1 METLL
6 FLATVLIGLLY
17 LIFES
22 VRKKR
27 SPFLTLAMIGLFV
40 SLTALVTY
48 FFAAVQIMIFV
59 IPTAVLIGLL
69 YLVFESARK
78 MRSPFLTLATIGL
91 FVGVT
96 ALAPYCLAAIRTS
109 YQGHPEWAVERAYF
123 IGMFADKLAE
133 TNDLKTAAEYM
144 QSEAVKEQTLQ
155 CIRQIVLSFRPKEVF
170 YLSIGGLILLL
181 SAGSLWIKRIAEK
194 KYYPFL
200 LVFFVL
206 AGGILFS
213 IGVSFH
219 QYASGTDRELKNF
232 LRLQQTS
239 VMKDLAEMKT
249 DRSIP
254 EIIKLTRKVA
264 SKSNDGFDYGNSLP
278 EQLRQKDKDGK

>member
-6 FLATVLIGLLY
+6 FLTAVLIGLLY

-48 FFAAVQIMIFV
+48 FLAAVQIMIFV

-96 ALAPYCLAAIRTS
+96 ALAPYSLAAIRTS
-109 YQGHPEWAVERAYF
+109 YQGHPEWTVERAYF
-123 IGMFADKLAE
+123 FGMFADKLAE
-133 TNDLKTAAEYM
+133 TNDLKTAAEFM
-144 QSEAVKEQTLQ
+144 QSEAVKEQALQ

-181 SAGSLWIKRIAEK
+181 SAVSLWIKRIAGNRF
-194 KYYPFL
+194 YPFL

-206 AGGILFS
+206 AGGILFD
-213 IGVSFH
+213 IGIYYR
-219 QYASGTDRELKNF
+219 QYAAGTDRMLKNF
-232 LRLQQTS
+232 LLSQQTHL
-239 VMKDLAEMKT
+239 MKELVEMKT
-249 DRSIP
+249 DLSIP
-254 EIIKLTRKVA
+254 EIIHLTKEEA
-264 SKSNDGFDYGNSLP
+264 SKSGRGYGLHLT
-278 EQLRQKDKDGK
+278 ERLRKKDKVGK